1 MSPWVPKEDTDRV
14 YREMAAGL
22 PAGLTMVALHP
33 TQSGEIESIAPA
45 KAHCRIEEY
54 RLLKDP
60 DFKNFVTLKGIRL
73 IGFRPLRDLMRKQ
86 K

>member
-1 MSPWVPKEDTDRV
+1 
-14 YREMAAGL
+14 
-22 PAGLTMVALHP
+22 
-33 TQSGEIESIAPA
+33 
-45 KAHCRIEEY
+45 
-54 RLLKDP
+54 LKDP